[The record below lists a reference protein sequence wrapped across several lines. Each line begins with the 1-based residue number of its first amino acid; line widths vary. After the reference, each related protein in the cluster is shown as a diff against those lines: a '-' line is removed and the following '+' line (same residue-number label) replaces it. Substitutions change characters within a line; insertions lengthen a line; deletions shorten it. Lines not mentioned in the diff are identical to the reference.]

1 MRLLC
6 HIGGVRDLRGA
17 ITSHNGPTPADPG
30 RVRVTSPAAER
41 KSGFHSGDRLR
52 SVRIA
57 HTRMGAASIW
67 IVADIVLIG
76 CPASWSENKTPA
88 GQAAAPGGAP
98 APTGSG

>member
-67 IVADIVLIG
+67 IVADIALIG
-76 CPASWSENKTPA
+76 CPASCLGQSPARSGLHLAIPTPT
-88 GQAAAPGGAP
+88 PP
-98 APTGSG
+98 